1 MANADARTHPLLGK
15 QPEKGTW
22 DWVSMTFIITYHV
35 ALFIGLPLYLMYNT
49 PSWGLIGWTA
59 FFFLATTISI
69 TAGYHRYYSHRTFKA
84 KKPVEWGLLFFG
96 TLAVQGSVLRW
107 AFDHRLH
114 HTFIDGERDPYGTPQ
129 GFWQSHL
136 LWMFK
141 HGEPFDDRFLGELK
155 EDKLL
160 IFQHKYFGLLITL
173 VNVLVVLFVGWLTG
187 DYIGSF
193 VFVFLL
199 RLFLGHHCT
208 WFINSL
214 AHIWGTK
221 PYSSEHS
228 AVNNFILAF
237 LTSGEGYH
245 NYHHTFASDYRNGI
259 RWYQYDPTKYLIW
272 TLSKL
277 GLASGLKRTDPLMIK
292 KKLVQADRKLLTH
305 HLSLIREVDAEAFS
319 SVVDTL
325 SAKLTASLANAKS
338 TLEKYR
344 SIDRKTNRSEWKEL
358 RAAYKELKR
367 EISQDL
373 KTWRRLCTL
382 ILEMDPKLK
391 SAHIH

>member
-1 MANADARTHPLLGK
+1 MSNAVEQAHPKPGS
-15 QPEKGTW
+15 T
-22 DWVSMTFIITYHV
+22 DWVSTIFIVTYHL
-35 ALFIGLPLYLMYNT
+35 ALFVGLPLYLMAYS
-49 PSWGLIGWTA
+49 PSWALIGWTV

-69 TAGYHRYYSHRTFKA
+69 TAGYHRYYSHRTYKV

-129 GFWQSHL
+129 GFWQSHI
-136 LWMFK
+136 LWMFT

-160 IFQHKYFGLLITL
+160 QFQHKYFGWLIAAT
-173 VNVLVVLFVGWLTG
+173 NILVVLFVGWLTG

-193 VFVFLL
+193 VFIFLL
-199 RLFLGHHCT
+199 RLFLAHHCT

-214 AHIWGTK
+214 AHIWGSK
-221 PYSSEHS
+221 PYSTEHS
-228 AVNNFILAF
+228 AVNNFILAI

-259 RWYQYDPTKYLIW
+259 KWYQYDPTKYFIW

-292 KKLVQADRKLLTH
+292 KKLVQADRKMLTD
-305 HLSLIREVDAEAFS
+305 HLSMLDVDMQAFQDA
-319 SVVDTL
+319 VETL
-325 SAKLTASLANAKS
+325 SAKLTASFTSAKN
-338 TLEKYR
+338 TLDKYR
-344 SIDRKTNRSEWKEL
+344 ATDKKANKSEWIEL
-358 RAAYKELKR
+358 RAKYKELKK

-382 ILEMDPKLK
+382 ILKMEPGLQ
-391 SAHIH
+391 AAV

>member
-1 MANADARTHPLLGK
+1 MVNSEIVQTL
-15 QPEKGTW
+15 
-22 DWVSMTFIITYHV
+22 
-35 ALFIGLPLYLMYNT
+35 
-49 PSWGLIGWTA
+49 
-59 FFFLATTISI
+59 ISI

-107 AFDHRLH
+107 CFDHRLH
-114 HTFIDGERDPYGTPQ
+114 HTYIDGERDPYGTPQ

-141 HGEPFDDRFLGELK
+141 HGEPFDDRFLGDLK
-155 EDKLL
+155 NDKLL
-160 IFQHKYFGLLITL
+160 IFQHKHFGWLITL
-173 VNVLVVLFVGWLTG
+173 VNVLVVLFVGWMTG

-214 AHIWGTK
+214 AHMWGSK

-292 KKLVQADRKLLTH
+292 KKLVQADRKMLTH
-305 HLSLIREVDAEAFS
+305 HLSMIREVDVEAFS

-325 SAKLTASLANAKS
+325 SAKLTASIANAKS

-358 RAAYKELKR
+358 RAAYKQLKR

-382 ILEMDPKLK
+382 ILELDPKLK

>member
-1 MANADARTHPLLGK
+1 MSNVVEPTQSRSGK
-15 QPEKGTW
+15 T
-22 DWVSMTFIITYHV
+22 DWVSMIFIITYHV
-35 ALFIGLPLYLMYNT
+35 ALVVALPLYLMAYS
-49 PSWGLIGWTA
+49 PSWALIGWTA

-69 TAGYHRYYSHRTFKA
+69 TAGYHRYYSHRTYKL
-84 KKPVEWGLLFFG
+84 KKPAEWGLLFFG
-96 TLAVQGSVLRW
+96 TLAIQGSVLRW

-114 HTFIDGERDPYGTPQ
+114 HTFIDGDRDPYGTPQ
-129 GFWQSHL
+129 GFWQSHI

-141 HGEPFDDRFLGELK
+141 HGEDFDDRFLGELK

-160 IFQHKYFGLLITL
+160 QFQHKYFGWLIAA
-173 VNVLVVLFVGWLTG
+173 VNIAVVAFVGWLTG

-214 AHIWGTK
+214 AHIWGSK
-221 PYSSEHS
+221 PYSTEHS
-228 AVNNFILAF
+228 AVNNFILAI

-277 GLASGLKRTDPLMIK
+277 GLAYGLKRTDPLMIK
-292 KKLVQADRKLLTH
+292 KKLVQADRKLLTE
-305 HLSLIREVDAEAFS
+305 HLSLLGDMDMAAFEAA
-319 SVVDTL
+319 VDTL
-325 SAKLTASLANAKS
+325 SAKLTASFTSAKN
-338 TLEKYR
+338 TLDKYR
-344 SIDRKTNRSEWKEL
+344 SIDRKENKGEWKEL
-358 RAAYKELKR
+358 RAKYKELKR

-382 ILEMDPKLK
+382 ILKMEPQL
-391 SAHIH
+391 A